1 MRVALPS
8 DLGRLQDS
16 SVPQLHQDL
25 LSVELV
31 GLTIVVRFDAT
42 NKVRLACHHL
52 GQQVHQRV
60 LEGVKDELGSLIWG
74 VCDNLD
80 LKKRESHSKVGGDCL
95 RSHVGGFSRVAR
107 RVSRFPRLNKQT

>member
-31 GLTIVVRFDAT
+31 GLTIVVRFDAAD
-42 NKVRLACHHL
+42 KVRLACHHL
-52 GQQVHQRV
+52 GQQIHQRV
-60 LEGVKDELGSLIWG
+60 LEGVKDELGSGMRG
-74 VCDNLD
+74 VRDDFD
-80 LKKRESHSKVGGDCL
+80 LKKRESHSEVGGDCL